1 MVTQNFA
8 GYCLLLLTVSIFHST
23 LFFLVCFAHDSL
35 ELGFHF
41 RKESAGG
48 SQYAIVSVSVMGTS
62 RLRFG
67 SP

>member
-8 GYCLLLLTVSIFHST
+8 GYCQLLLTVSIFHSYD
-23 LFFLVCFAHDSL
+23 FFVCFAHDSL